1 MPPEVFAHGP
11 RCCLDVVDDGFE
23 VGTER
28 RSDGHDDE
36 VVVGDDSEIGC
47 GAAFPDSYVVG
58 HQFVEP
64 WLRHGGL
71 AQVDL
76 VDDGLSE
83 RRSRLPASRDQPSPA
98 PIHRADIAE
107 ADNCDKPGPHVP
119 G

>member
-1 MPPEVFAHGP
+1 MAFVQVFAHGP
-11 RCCLDVVDDGFE
+11 RCCLDVIDDGFE

-28 RSDGHDDE
+28 RSNGYDDE

-47 GAAFPDSYVVG
+47 GAESPDSYVVG

-76 VDDGLSE
+76 VDD
-83 RRSRLPASRDQPSPA
+83 RLFDVDPGYRPAAISQHGTE
-98 PIHRADIAE
+98 HRAD
-107 ADNCDKPGPHVP
+107 
-119 G
+119 